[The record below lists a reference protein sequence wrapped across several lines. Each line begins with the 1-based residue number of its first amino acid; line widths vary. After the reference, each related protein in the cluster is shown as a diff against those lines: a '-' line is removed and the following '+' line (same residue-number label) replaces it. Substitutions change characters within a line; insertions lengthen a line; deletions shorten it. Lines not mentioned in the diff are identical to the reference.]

1 VFDVARS
8 GYINLLQPQDR
19 RSRQP
24 GDSAAVRAA
33 RRRSVARGLAAPLL
47 EAILDLVTIAR
58 DDAVLDVGC
67 GEGDVLAALAG
78 RFGCEAHGVDIAVAA
93 IDAAAKR
100 YPRGR
105 WIVANADRALPYA
118 PASFRLVTSVTAR
131 MNPVEFRRVVHGEGR
146 LVVVVPA
153 PDDLIELREAV
164 HGHRVL
170 RDRVARTV
178 TAFAPHFALAR
189 HRRVRHHAHLDPAA
203 LTDALTSAYRALR
216 TSERGRLAAVGA
228 LDVTLAHDVLAFRPG
243 RAAAD

>member
-1 VFDVARS
+1 VFDLARS

-24 GDSAAVRAA
+24 GDSADVRAA
-33 RRRSVARGLAAPLL
+33 RRRCLARGLASPLL
-47 EAILDLVTIAR
+47 AAILDLVTIAR
-58 DDAVLDVGC
+58 DDAALDVGC

-78 RFGCEAHGVDIAVAA
+78 RFGGEAHGVDIAVEA

-100 YPRGR
+100 YPRAQ
-105 WIVANADRALPYA
+105 WIVANADRVLPYA
-118 PASFRLVTSVTAR
+118 PASFRLVTSITAR
-131 MNPVEFRRVVHGEGR
+131 MNPVEFRRVVHEDGT

-164 HGHRVL
+164 HGQRVL
-170 RDRVARTV
+170 RDRVERTI
-178 TAFAPHFALAR
+178 TTFASHFTLVR
-189 HRRVRHHAHLDPAA
+189 HQRVRHVAHLGPAA
-203 LTDALTSAYRALR
+203 LADAMTSAYRALR
-216 TSERGRLAAVGA
+216 TSERARLATVGA